1 MIAKRAGLVLLT
13 YMYGMVY
20 HDTAKVNVDF
30 TADASM
36 QPRSCLTSD
45 YFYVDDDDNYD
56 GDVFNDVYD
65 DDDNYHD
72 YGHNDGHAKLSWCQI
87 YL

>member
-1 MIAKRAGLVLLT
+1 
-13 YMYGMVY
+13 MVY

-45 YFYVDDDDNYD
+45 YFYGDDDDID
-56 GDVFNDVYD
+56 DDHVLNDVYD
-65 DDDNYHD
+65 DDND
-72 YGHNDGHAKLSWCQI
+72 YENENDHNDGHAKLSWCQI

>member
-1 MIAKRAGLVLLT
+1 
-13 YMYGMVY
+13 MVY

-45 YFYVDDDDNYD
+45 YFYGDDDDIDD